1 MNKEKLNSLV
11 DYIKL
16 VPSERSF
23 LVLADRKYTFGDMFV
38 MCEAFKKSH
47 QQLLGKKCAV
57 LSHDRESLA
66 LFLPL
71 IDSICQCIFLQPSDI
86 ASSKNEFYKA
96 ADIEYI
102 IELGQRKVIAV
113 TEVLHT
119 DDANSHSSVTS
130 PDIGFLLATSG
141 TSGIPKLASYKL
153 SSLVATA
160 KSDIDRGKDFIW
172 GLSYDV
178 NRFAGLQVYLQA
190 IVSGSTLVIAPEAN
204 SMERLVKFFATN
216 LVNCLSATPSFWRK
230 LLMAPGHETLPLKR
244 ITLGGEI
251 STESILSALST
262 KYPKAKIIHV
272 YASTEAGVGFVVSDR
287 KEGFP
292 LEFIEK
298 TEHLSCKLK
307 INDNLLWIKS
317 SHGSSDFLKGRVET
331 DSEGYVNTGDLVRL
345 EGNRVL
351 FIGRESGSI
360 NVGGNKV
367 MPERVESV
375 LEEHALVSMARVFAK
390 KNPVLGALVSAEV
403 VLLPGANLTGKD
415 LKLELTK
422 FCRDRLESFEIP
434 AFWKQVEKIKTNAT
448 GKKIR
453 NKI

>member
-1 MNKEKLNSLV
+1 M
-11 DYIKL
+11 
-16 VPSERSF
+16 
-23 LVLADRKYTFGDMFV
+23 
-38 MCEAFKKSH
+38 
-47 QQLLGKKCAV
+47 
-57 LSHDRESLA
+57 
-66 LFLPL
+66 
-71 IDSICQCIFLQPSDI
+71 
-86 ASSKNEFYKA
+86 
-96 ADIEYI
+96 
-102 IELGQRKVIAV
+102 
-113 TEVLHT
+113 
-119 DDANSHSSVTS
+119 
-130 PDIGFLLATSG
+130 
-141 TSGIPKLASYKL
+141 
-153 SSLVATA
+153 
-160 KSDIDRGKDFIW
+160 
-172 GLSYDV
+172 
-178 NRFAGLQVYLQA
+178 
-190 IVSGSTLVIAPEAN
+190 
-204 SMERLVKFFATN
+204 
-216 LVNCLSATPSFWRK
+216 
-230 LLMAPGHETLPLKR
+230 
-244 ITLGGEI
+244 
-251 STESILSALST
+251 
-262 KYPKAKIIHV
+262 
-272 YASTEAGVGFVVSDR
+272 
-287 KEGFP
+287 
-292 LEFIEK
+292 
-298 TEHLSCKLK
+298 
-307 INDNLLWIKS
+307 LWIKS

>member
-1 MNKEKLNSLV
+1 MNKEKPNSLAE
-11 DYIKL
+11 YIKL
-16 VPSERSF
+16 VPSERTF
-23 LVLADRKYTFGDMFV
+23 LVLADRKYTFGEMSV
-38 MCEAFKKSH
+38 MCDAFKKSH
-47 QQLLGKKCAV
+47 HQLLGKKCAV

-71 IDSICQCIFLQPSDI
+71 IDSICQCVFLQPSDI
-86 ASSKNEFYKA
+86 SSSENEFYKA
-96 ADIEYI
+96 AEIEYI

-119 DDANSHSSVTS
+119 DDANSSVTS

-160 KSDIDRGKDFIW
+160 KSDIDRGEDFIW

-204 SMERLVKFFATN
+204 SMEVLVKFYATN

-230 LLMAPGHETLPLKR
+230 LLMVPGHETLPLKQ

-251 STESILSALST
+251 STQSVLSALST
-262 KYPKAKIIHV
+262 TYPKAKIIHV
-272 YASTEAGVGFVVSDR
+272 YASTEAGVGFVVSDK

-298 TEHLSCKLK
+298 TKHLSCKLK
-307 INDNLLWIKS
+307 INNNLLWIKS
-317 SHGSSDFLKGRVET
+317 SHGCSDFLKGRIET
-331 DSEGYVNTGDLVRL
+331 DEEGYVNTGDLVRL
-345 EGNRVL
+345 EGNRIL

-390 KNPVLGALVSAEV
+390 KNPVLGALVSAEI
-403 VLLPGANLTGKD
+403 VLLPDTNLTGKE

-434 AFWKQVEKIKTNAT
+434 AFWKQVEKIETNAT